1 MLRYYDLGI
10 TAFVLKGFDP
20 LNDAVDYG
28 KRLLPLVREGAAGSA
43 PAVSR

>member
-20 LNDAVDYG
+20 VNDAVDYG
-28 KRLLPLVREGAAGSA
+28 KRLLPLLREGAAQRA
-43 PAVSR
+43 PIVGR